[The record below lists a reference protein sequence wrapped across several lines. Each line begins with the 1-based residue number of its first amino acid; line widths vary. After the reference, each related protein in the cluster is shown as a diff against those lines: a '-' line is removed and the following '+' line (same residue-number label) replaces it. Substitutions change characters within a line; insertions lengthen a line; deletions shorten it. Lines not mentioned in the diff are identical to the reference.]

1 MNGFVLHLFAC
12 KTVLSFLRLMIIAT
26 NEKTTK
32 GKEYQRYNFSLNEK
46 MILLIVAPPT
56 EPTLAAGC
64 ANNQECPDHAACRNR
79 LCINP
84 CAYDNPC
91 APNANCRVVNHEP
104 VCTCPDGYIGSPETS
119 CELRKIFNP
128 I

>member
-1 MNGFVLHLFAC
+1 MVFV
-12 KTVLSFLRLMIIAT
+12 
-26 NEKTTK
+26 
-32 GKEYQRYNFSLNEK
+32 FS
-46 MILLIVAPPT
+46 IVAPPT

-64 ANNQECPDHAACRNR
+64 ANNQECPDHAACENR

-119 CELRKIFNP
+119 CELRKIYILQYYKNTLHKLRYL
-128 I
+128 IICDN

>member
-1 MNGFVLHLFAC
+1 MHMLSCSLLSLVYFVYFLLLLFQCMMFA
-12 KTVLSFLRLMIIAT
+12 LSL
-26 NEKTTK
+26 
-32 GKEYQRYNFSLNEK
+32 
-46 MILLIVAPPT
+46 VAPPT

-104 VCTCPDGYIGSPETS
+104 VCTCPDGFIGSPETS
-119 CELRKIFNP
+119 CELRKSLHNSYIRHE
-128 I
+128 

>member
-1 MNGFVLHLFAC
+1 
-12 KTVLSFLRLMIIAT
+12 MI
-26 NEKTTK
+26 
-32 GKEYQRYNFSLNEK
+32 F
-46 MILLIVAPPT
+46 LIVAPPT

-119 CELRKIFNP
+119 CELRKHLRKLYIFTIRTRN
-128 I
+128 ISERFIK

>member
-1 MNGFVLHLFAC
+1 MAILETLQLNVIHVGLNDYAILFIVNCSIFCMFPVLLFQCMMFA
-12 KTVLSFLRLMIIAT
+12 LSL
-26 NEKTTK
+26 
-32 GKEYQRYNFSLNEK
+32 
-46 MILLIVAPPT
+46 VAPPT

-104 VCTCPDGYIGSPETS
+104 VCTCPDGFIGSPETS
-119 CELRKIFNP
+119 CELRKILHDL
-128 I
+128 